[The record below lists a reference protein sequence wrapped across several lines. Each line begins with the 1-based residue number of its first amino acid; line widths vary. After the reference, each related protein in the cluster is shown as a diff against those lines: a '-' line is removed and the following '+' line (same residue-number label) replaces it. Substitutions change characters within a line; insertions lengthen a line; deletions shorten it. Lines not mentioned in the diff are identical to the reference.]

1 MYLLFCISKHKFK
14 EEDPEIEIINTT
26 KPNKSK
32 YTQGTY
38 KYTQS

>member
-1 MYLLFCISKHKFK
+1 MYLLYSISKHKFK
-14 EEDPEIEIINTT
+14 EEDPEIEIINTI